1 MPSGI
6 RVRLLNLPK
15 KKNIHRDLKSAFKGV
30 PGIINIIPVVSGNK
44 KTKDPICKGFAF
56 VDFESEDYATRYG
69 KLQTN
74 CSSGLLLASWFELT
88 NKSLFL

>member
-6 RVRLLNLPK
+6 RVRLFNLPK
-15 KKNIHRDLKSAFKGV
+15 KKNIYRDLKSAFKGV

-44 KTKDPICKGFAF
+44 KTKDPICKGSAF

-74 CSSGLLLASWFELT
+74 CSSGLLLASWFQLT
-88 NKSLFL
+88 YKSLFL